1 MQDKQ
6 VEDLISE
13 LKLLNLCSN
22 EILAQLEAAY
32 TGYDSEETA
41 KRAIHRSIANGI
53 IKGNRIR
60 IRNKMKKPA
69 AWTRAWDKE
78 KDTRAA
84 KVTRVTVTQVLYI
97 TDNGVE
103 TWSGRT

>member
-78 KDTRAA
+78 KGRSAT
-84 KVTRVTVTQVLYI
+84 VTRVTATQVHYI

-103 TWSGRT
+103 TWSGRI